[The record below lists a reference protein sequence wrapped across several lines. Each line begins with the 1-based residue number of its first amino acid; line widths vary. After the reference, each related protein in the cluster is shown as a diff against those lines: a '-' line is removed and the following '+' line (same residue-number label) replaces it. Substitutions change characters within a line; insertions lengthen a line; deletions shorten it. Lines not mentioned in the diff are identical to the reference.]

1 MDVPERPRRPVPIP
15 TSITSEYW
23 DSVNAEAIKLP
34 WCLDCHTFNYYPHAV
49 CVRCMSANLEYRP
62 ISGLGTVYTYT
73 VIRSPQPA
81 FRGME
86 PYVVAN
92 VELDEGVRMMANV
105 ITDDPDSVGIGTRVR
120 LVYQQVTPDLR
131 MPQFEKA

>member
-1 MDVPERPRRPVPIP
+1 MEGKERPVPQP
-15 TSITSEYW
+15 TSVTQQYW
-23 DSVNAEAIKLP
+23 DSVNGEALKIP
-34 WCLDCHTFNYYPHAV
+34 YCLDCGSPHFYPHAL
-49 CVRCMSANLEYRP
+49 CVSCMSPNLQYRP
-62 ISGLGTVYTYT
+62 VSGLGTVYTYT

-81 FRGME
+81 FKGME

-105 ITDDPDSVGIGTRVR
+105 LTDDPDSIRIGTKVR
-120 LVYQQVTPDLR
+120 LVYQQVSPDLK